1 MFAKF
6 YLKTKCCTLAFVG
19 CEYSISL
26 RAMIFF
32 FECDKCAILL
42 SASIFSQWVGHLM
55 LFTAK
60 ISIVIHS
67 NAVETVKTD
76 I

>member
-1 MFAKF
+1 M
-6 YLKTKCCTLAFVG
+6 G

-42 SASIFSQWVGHLM
+42 SAGIFSQRVGHLM
-55 LFTAK
+55 FTAK

-67 NAVETVKTD
+67 NAVETVKTV